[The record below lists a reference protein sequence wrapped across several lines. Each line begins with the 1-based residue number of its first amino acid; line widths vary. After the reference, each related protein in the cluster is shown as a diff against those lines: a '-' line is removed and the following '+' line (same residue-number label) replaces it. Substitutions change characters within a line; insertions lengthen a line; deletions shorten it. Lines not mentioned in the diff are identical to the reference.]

1 MAKEQVQSKPKKATI
16 QRPSTPTEKRGF
28 LDRVKTYLKGVRS
41 ELRKVTWPTKKELIN
56 YTMIV
61 IVLTLILS
69 TFIGLFDLFWKQLF
83 FSWL

>member
-1 MAKEQVQSKPKKATI
+1 MAKEQVQSKPKKTTI
-16 QRPSTPTEKRGF
+16 QRPSVPAEKPGF
-28 LDRVKTYLKGVRS
+28 FDRIKTYLKGVRS